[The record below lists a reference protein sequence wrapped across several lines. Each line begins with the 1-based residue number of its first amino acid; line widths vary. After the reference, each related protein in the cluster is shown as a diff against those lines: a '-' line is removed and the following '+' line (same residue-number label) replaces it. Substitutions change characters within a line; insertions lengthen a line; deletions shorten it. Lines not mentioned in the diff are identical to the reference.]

1 MRRQKANP
9 SSLEGQGKGALQVIV
24 NRAPV
29 LTLWAA
35 VVAQRLG
42 FDRNEALT
50 LGRVVA
56 GLNAYAKGRSL
67 GIFKPTPEDLRRERK
82 RVPPGEILHVE
93 LLHRAVPV
101 VQTPEGLRALSKDKP
116 VSPESVQRYLEG
128 KFGAALGAVE
138 HALDALARSLSAEEL
153 AQRAYELYE
162 AFRPQIPPGVG
173 GWGAAGVL
181 DLARLRDLAH

>member
-1 MRRQKANP
+1 MRKVKTGSAAA
-9 SSLEGQGKGALQVIV
+9 GATASGSRVVV

-35 VVAQRLG
+35 VVAERLG
-42 FDRNEALT
+42 FRRDEALT
-50 LGRVVA
+50 FGRVVA

-67 GIFKPTPEDLRRERK
+67 GIFKPAPEELRRK
-82 RVPPGEILHVE
+82 RAAPGEVLHVD

-101 VQTPEGLRALSKDKP
+101 VQTPDGLRALSKDKP

-138 HALDALARSLSAEEL
+138 EALLALAHSLPPEDL
-153 AQRAYELYE
+153 ASQAYELYE
-162 AFRPQIPPGVG
+162 AFRPEVPPGVS
-173 GWGAAGVL
+173 GWGASGVL
-181 DLARLRDLAH
+181 DLGRVRALAR

>member
-1 MRRQKANP
+1 MRKTKAI
-9 SSLEGQGKGALQVIV
+9 STSAKGAEPDGVPVVV

-35 VVAQRLG
+35 VVAQQLG
-42 FDRNEALT
+42 FDRGEALT

-67 GIFKPTPEDLRRERK
+67 GIFRPTPEDVQRERK
-82 RVPPGEILHVE
+82 RSAPGQILHVD

-101 VQTPEGLRALSKDKP
+101 VQTPDGLRALSKDKP
-116 VSPESVQRYLEG
+116 IDPASVQRYLEG
-128 KFGAALGAVE
+128 KFGTSLSDVE
-138 HALDALARSLSAEEL
+138 EAFEALARSLSPDAL

-162 AFRPQIPPGVG
+162 AFRPQVPPGVG
-173 GWGAAGVL
+173 GWGAAGIL
-181 DLARLRDLAH
+181 DLARVRALAP

>member
-1 MRRQKANP
+1 MSKATE
-9 SSLEGQGKGALQVIV
+9 SGAARVVV

-35 VVAQRLG
+35 AVAQRLG
-42 FDRNEALT
+42 FDRKEALT

-67 GIFKPTPEDLRRERK
+67 GIFRPTPEDVRRERK
-82 RVPPGEILHVE
+82 RSAPGQILHVD

-101 VQTPEGLRALSKDKP
+101 VQTTDGLRALSKDKP
-116 VSPESVQRYLEG
+116 IDPESVQRYLEG
-128 KFGAALGAVE
+128 KFGTSLIDVE
-138 HALDALARSLSAEEL
+138 EAFDALARSLSPDAL

-162 AFRPQIPPGVG
+162 AFRPQVPAGVG

-181 DLARLRDLAH
+181 DLARVRALAT

>member
-1 MRRQKANP
+1 MRRTKA
-9 SSLEGQGKGALQVIV
+9 GGASTKAASTGAAQVVV

-42 FDRNEALT
+42 FDRNESLT
-50 LGRVVA
+50 LGRAVA

-67 GIFKPTPEDLRRERK
+67 GIFRPTPEEVRRERK
-82 RVPPGEILHVE
+82 RAPAGEVLHVD

-138 HALDALARSLSAEEL
+138 EAFAALAHSLSPDDL

-162 AFRPQIPPGVG
+162 SFRPQVPAGAS

-181 DLARLRDLAH
+181 DLSQVRALSL

>member
-1 MRRQKANP
+1 MTRTRSNP
-9 SSLEGQGKGALQVIV
+9 TRPTRGASGAAEIIV

-42 FDRNEALT
+42 FDRDEALT
-50 LGRVVA
+50 LGRAVA

-67 GIFKPTPEDLRRERK
+67 GIFKPTPEEVRRERK
-82 RVPPGEILHVE
+82 RVASGQILHVD
-93 LLHRAVPV
+93 LLHRAVPA
-101 VQTPEGLRALSKDKP
+101 VQTPEGLRAMSKDKP
-116 VSPESVQRYLEG
+116 VSPGSVQRYLEG
-128 KFGAALGAVE
+128 KFGAALDNVE
-138 HALDALARSLSAEEL
+138 NALDALARSLPPDEL

-162 AFRPQIPPGVG
+162 AFRPEVPPGVG

-181 DLARLRDLAH
+181 DLARVRALAR